1 MTRKYDNPPDLFQSA
16 KYGFSQLVTS
26 SAGRLFATSGQVAID
41 SHERVIGNTLHA
53 QLIQALTN
61 LKALLDSGGGNL
73 SDIISLRIYV
83 VQSQEVNLNVVGEVL
98 REYFGTEE
106 PPCASWIGVAFLA
119 RKEFLVEVEA
129 IGVFPD

>member
-1 MTRKYDNPPDLFQSA
+1 MTRKYHNPPDLFQSA

-61 LKALLDSGGGNL
+61 LKALLESGGGNL